1 MAVRLVPGG
10 KFGALFL
17 EGALPAV
24 GGGVAD
30 GGSAAAWV
38 KEATKAAKV
47 SKYVIGLGGIV
58 MDTGFSALQS

>member
-10 KFGALFL
+10 KFGALSLGGSFA
-17 EGALPAV
+17 EA
-24 GGGVAD
+24 GGGGAD
-30 GGSAAAWV
+30 GGSAADWV
-38 KEATKAAKV
+38 KEAAQAAKV